1 MWRQFAIGSGD
12 RDIAQETP
20 PGHGLGKHH
29 RGYTYMKAGDSPYFS
44 GLPAQTLSNFLN
56 FDENPLIDVILTLF
70 RLSIDAVKDIILTV
84 VPA

>member
-1 MWRQFAIGSGD
+1 
-12 RDIAQETP
+12 
-20 PGHGLGKHH
+20 
-29 RGYTYMKAGDSPYFS
+29 MKAGDSPYFS

-70 RLSIDAVKDIILTV
+70 RPSIDAVKDINLTV